1 MAGGALWKYPCP
13 PFEGDCVN
21 WAEGVGWFHFRQ
33 SLEISMHLLAFVTL
47 LLLAAPASAT
57 SILDFETLA
66 HNDLMLVSVP
76 TPYFEDGFRI
86 DATQLVTIGS
96 QFTDPL
102 LEPPYS
108 GSTALYDTV
117 AGDLINLSEATGALF
132 DVLSIDLS
140 EANSFQSTP
149 FSVTFTGDTSLGAHH
164 QITFTLDG
172 TPYAAETFFFD
183 GRFRDLTALSWRQE
197 NIFGARQQFLDLH
210 QFDNIV
216 VNPTTA
222 PNPIPEP
229 STMLLFGSGL
239 AGLAAWRY
247 RKSVKV

>member
-1 MAGGALWKYPCP
+1 M
-13 PFEGDCVN
+13 
-21 WAEGVGWFHFRQ
+21 R
-33 SLEISMHLLAFVTL
+33 LLAFVTL

-57 SILDFETLA
+57 TILDFETLA

-86 DATQLVTIGS
+86 DATRFTTIGS
-96 QFTDPL
+96 EFTDPS

-117 AGDLINLSEATGALF
+117 AGDLITLSEATGALF

-149 FSVTFTGDTSLGAHH
+149 FSVTFTGDHA

-172 TPYAAETFFFD
+172 MPYAAETFFFD
-183 GRFRDLTALSWRQE
+183 ERFRDLTALSWRQE
-197 NIFGARQQFLDLH
+197 NIFGARSQFLDLH

-216 VNPTTA
+216 VNPILEPA
-222 PNPIPEP
+222 PIPEP
-229 STMLLFGSGL
+229 STFLLFGTGMVVMIL
-239 AGLAAWRY
+239 YVWPRE
-247 RKSVKV
+247 RTHPR